1 MLRLLGGALFPG
13 LFFLKAFKLP
23 AAFFGLPFFAALG
36 TGALPRFLGICCGR
50 LRIRFTLV
58 GPDGRAL
65 RLRLLLRMDGRKANG
80 VSRFLVRRC
89 LRIGRAVGR
98 CGKPDSLTRLGLRFL
113 TLCPAAE
120 FVHNFLERVFRLL
133 LLRGRLVQLCFV
145 LRTPGWF
152 HSVLHVFVNLP
163 YSLCRGR
170 CRHRSLQRNRR
181 VLADLL

>member
-80 VSRFLVRRC
+80 VSRF
-89 LRIGRAVGR
+89 
-98 CGKPDSLTRLGLRFL
+98 
-113 TLCPAAE
+113 
-120 FVHNFLERVFRLL
+120 
-133 LLRGRLVQLCFV
+133 
-145 LRTPGWF
+145 
-152 HSVLHVFVNLP
+152 
-163 YSLCRGR
+163 
-170 CRHRSLQRNRR
+170 RSLI
-181 VLADLL
+181 

>member
-65 RLRLLLRMDGRKANG
+65 RLRLLLRMDRRKANSGSSCSAG
-80 VSRFLVRRC
+80 VLFSC
-89 LRIGRAVGR
+89 A
-98 CGKPDSLTRLGLRFL
+98 SSS
-113 TLCPAAE
+113 
-120 FVHNFLERVFRLL
+120 
-133 LLRGRLVQLCFV
+133 GRLVGSIVCSMFCES
-145 LRTPGWF
+145 TI
-152 HSVLHVFVNLP
+152 
-163 YSLCRGR
+163 
-170 CRHRSLQRNRR
+170 
-181 VLADLL
+181 LAL